1 MKNFKYAALLA
12 LLLTSMMGGCNS
24 KWNLFRKSDP
34 APTNPPLATGLTT
47 MDGATLGAEP
57 RPGTGTPVAVGTTD
71 PGFTPTPI
79 TIDNTPTPPAP
90 GTSIPATTSTYT
102 IKKKDTLWSIST
114 RYLGSGKR
122 WQEIVDVNPGLSPQ
136 RLPIGKTINLPPK

>member
-34 APTNPPLATGLTT
+34 APIDPPLSTGLTT
-47 MDGATLGAEP
+47 MDGTTLGGDP
-57 RPGTGTPVAVGTTD
+57 RPGVGTYVAPIEHTD
-71 PGFTPTPI
+71 VVITTPPPV
-79 TIDNTPTPPAP
+79 NPTPP
-90 GTSIPATTSTYT
+90 TPATASTYT

-122 WQEIVDVNPGLSPQ
+122 WQEIVNANPGLNPQ
-136 RLPIGKTINLPPK
+136 KLAVGRTINLPPK